1 MTKQFAQQKIRDLE
15 MYLATLKNNYD
26 SLKERLGKSWID
38 ATVHEIL
45 DEMQYYKDFLDS
57 LDDSE

>member
-26 SLKERLGKSWID
+26 SLKERLGKS
-38 ATVHEIL
+38 
-45 DEMQYYKDFLDS
+45 
-57 LDDSE
+57 